1 MRRIILRGWMIHG
14 IVIVIRHIGT
24 SRAICIVR
32 AVSGTL
38 LVGVRGTLLV
48 AVIVICVVGV
58 IRRTTVL
65 LSTIVRTAK
74 DLVRQSDVLHA

>member
-1 MRRIILRGWMIHG
+1 MIHG
-14 IVIVIRHIGT
+14 IVVVIRHIGT
-24 SRAICIVR
+24 SRAIRIVR
-32 AVSGTL
+32 AVGGTL

-48 AVIVICVVGV
+48 AVIVICAVGV
-58 IRRTTVL
+58 IRWTTVL